1 VKEVETGDTE
11 KELCLK
17 CGKRIAQNK
26 RPGSLTSYLFSHPD
40 CACQRAGDQAKIVQS
55 SSKGQRDGESDF
67 CPKCGLRTA
76 TDSSSGSL
84 TGFLFQSTRCKCP
97 GDPAFADGAMSA
109 KFWKL
114 KETGG
119 GTIFTTAT
127 DTPSRA
133 TSSSIDL
140 LSGAIIGGAYRI
152 IKLLGRGGMGEVY
165 LAKHETLGKKCALKV
180 IPPEQVTEIG
190 WQRFQ
195 LEAKAVAKLDHIN
208 LVRVTDLGIH
218 EGCLPFYAMDFVDGQ
233 NLADLLVEQ
242 GPIPLKMTLEIFKQV
257 CDGVECA
264 HHHGILHRDLKPANI
279 MLLPTQGGVK
289 QAKVLDFGLAKLTGH
304 DRNKQSLT
312 AVGDVF
318 GSPFYMS
325 PEQCNG
331 EKLDNRSD
339 IYSLGCTM
347 FECLT
352 GQPPFSGH
360 RASAVIFSHLEAD
373 APSLES
379 VAGPGKFSTSM
390 EVVMA
395 KLLRKNPVE
404 RYQTLSELRLDLE
417 KVARGEDVQP
427 FYVSRSKPA
436 QDRAGASEAAISGK
450 ALAAE
455 PAESRFRLGG
465 AMVVSITFI
474 TLMGLGAIGYIV
486 SKRPSAAPTFPLLDN
501 SLFKQQEQ
509 KPKPTIASAKLATVT
524 DTAPFTLT
532 IKIGPQGRTKSFLF
546 PPGKHGA
553 IIRTETAVDGLAC
566 SGQCNFP
573 ADAHLILQCYEGV
586 SPEFIR
592 RFRPND
598 LYGLELKQR
607 LDSEWTASHMEAI
620 SRLNGLKSLDISDS
634 EIEGPVL
641 PSINKLVN
649 LTILRISR
657 TKIRGEELLTL
668 CMLPRLEV
676 VMASGTVHIRA
687 FLKGIRKPYVLH
699 RLWLSD
705 DGLTDEDMLLISKI
719 VSLQDILLDSNS
731 ITVEGLKSL
740 STLPNLEVLSVA
752 SMKFTPQCI
761 ETMSHFRHLH
771 RLRMSVMEWPSL
783 DQLRLKKALPK
794 DCIIEDR
801 RQLD

>member
-11 KELCLK
+11 MELCLK

-26 RPGSLTSYLFSHPD
+26 RPGSLTSY
-40 CACQRAGDQAKIVQS
+40 
-55 SSKGQRDGESDF
+55 
-67 CPKCGLRTA
+67 
-76 TDSSSGSL
+76 DSRSGSL

-97 GDPAFADGAMSA
+97 ADPAFADGAMSA

-114 KETGG
+114 KETGS
-119 GTIFTTAT
+119 GTIFTTAVGA
-127 DTPSRA
+127 PSRA
-133 TSSSIDL
+133 TTSSIDL
-140 LSGAIIGGAYRI
+140 LSGAVIGGAYRI

-218 EGCLPFYAMDFVDGQ
+218 DGCLPFYAMDFVEGQ
-233 NLADLLVEQ
+233 NLADLLAEQ

-279 MLLPTQGGVK
+279 MLLPAQAGVQ

-304 DRNKQSLT
+304 DRAKQSLT

-331 EKLDNRSD
+331 DKLDNRSD

-352 GQPPFSGH
+352 GRPPFSGH
-360 RASAVIFSHLEAD
+360 LASAVIFSHLEAD
-373 APSLES
+373 PPSLES
-379 VAGPGKFSTSM
+379 VAGPGNFSTAM

-436 QDRAGASEAAISGK
+436 QDRAGASAAAISRK
-450 ALAAE
+450 ELAAE
-455 PAESRFRLGG
+455 TPESRFRLGG
-465 AMVVSITFI
+465 AMVASITFI
-474 TLMGLGAIGYIV
+474 TVMGLGAIGYIV
-486 SKRPSAAPTFPLLDN
+486 TKRPSAAPTFPLLDN
-501 SLFKQQEQ
+501 FFLKQKEQ
-509 KPKPTIASAKLATVT
+509 KPKPTIATAKLATVI
-524 DTAPFTLT
+524 DTKPFPLT
-532 IKIGPQGRTKSFLF
+532 FQISPLRRTKSFVF
-546 PPGKHGA
+546 PPGQHGA
-553 IIRTETAVDGLAC
+553 IIRTETAFDGLSC

-573 ADAHLILQCYEGV
+573 ADAHLILECYEGV

-592 RFRPND
+592 RFRPDD
-598 LYGLELKQR
+598 LYGLQVKPR

-634 EIEGPVL
+634 EIDGPVV

-649 LTILRISR
+649 LTTLRVSR

-676 VMASGTVHIRA
+676 VMASGTVHIRD
-687 FLKGIRKPYVLH
+687 FLKGIRKPYTMQK
-699 RLWLSD
+699 LWVSD
-705 DGLTDEDMLLISKI
+705 DHLTDEDMQLISKV
-719 VSLQDILLDSNS
+719 VSLKNILLDSNS
-731 ITVEGLKSL
+731 ITVEGLKTL

-752 SMKFTPQCI
+752 GMKFTPQCI
-761 ETMSHFRHLH
+761 ETISHFRHLH
-771 RLRMSVMEWPSL
+771 YLQMSLMEWPSL

-794 DCIIEDR
+794 DCIFEEKR
-801 RQLD
+801 LLD